1 MLFLTWN
8 LTEKTSNQI
17 LNLYHV
23 VTAEVEHGYASSLPG
38 PFILES
44 ESYTQTRD
52 LKQGLTTVVQSEIN
66 GAPSNY
72 NPSNRRL
79 KTNNRK
85 PQGNRKEHTCIHLLI
100 LKSANHFGKV

>member
-1 MLFLTWN
+1 MTRKSYQEVKVGLQPIIVKKRVISTWN

-85 PQGNRKEHTCIHLLI
+85 PQGNR
-100 LKSANHFGKV
+100 